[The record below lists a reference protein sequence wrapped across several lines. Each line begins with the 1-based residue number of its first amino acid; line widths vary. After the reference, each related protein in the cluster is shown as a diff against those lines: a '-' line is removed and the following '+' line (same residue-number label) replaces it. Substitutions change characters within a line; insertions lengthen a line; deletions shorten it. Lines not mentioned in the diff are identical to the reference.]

1 MDVKE
6 IHKWIDLCDSLD
18 PTIKAEAEVIVDA
31 WNKDIKPSQMWRMK
45 EQDSVVCTIL
55 SIGKKICVEVESFS
69 DNKGSGAKV
78 AYFGK
83 KSFFDKWERMF

>member
-6 IHKWIDLCDSLD
+6 IHKWIDLCDSDD
-18 PTIKAEAEVIVDA
+18 PTVQKEAEAIVSA
-31 WNKDIKPSQMWRMK
+31 WNKDIKPSQKWRMK
-45 EQDSVVCTIL
+45 DQDNAVCTIL

-69 DNKGSGAKV
+69 EGKGVGSKI

-83 KSFFDKWERMF
+83 KSFFQKWERMF